1 MSARPSNVLP
11 LFGDALPAAS
21 PAASAAPLRA
31 VRVAQAGQ
39 HRQAEDVEAIFALWQ
54 QVTGHARARLDMAR
68 RRVILARLADGY
80 TRADL
85 ELAVYGCRLSA
96 HHQGDNDRGEV
107 YDGLTLILRDADHV
121 DRFIAIAE
129 RVAQGMQARAAR
141 EQAQAACAEGAAAAA
156 AEPPRAAPG
165 PGYEVFLQQAVRMGI
180 RVRGRR
186 G

>member
-1 MSARPSNVLP
+1 MTARASNVLP
-11 LFGDALPAAS
+11 LFADAPAPAPAA
-21 PAASAAPLRA
+21 AAPLPA
-31 VRVAQAGQ
+31 VRLARVGQQQQA
-39 HRQAEDVEAIFALWQ
+39 AEVEAIFALWQ

-68 RRVILARLADGY
+68 RRVILARLGDGY
-80 TRADL
+80 SRADL
-85 ELAVYGCRLSA
+85 ELAIYGCRLSA

-107 YDGLTLILRDADHV
+107 YDSLTLILRDADHV

-141 EQAQAACAEGAAAAA
+141 EQAQAACAEGAADAA
-156 AEPPRAAPG
+156 AESPRAAPG

>member
-1 MSARPSNVLP
+1 MNIRRAGNVLP
-11 LFGDALPAAS
+11 LFPVE
-21 PAASAAPLRA
+21 SAEART
-31 VRVAQAGQ
+31 VRVLPTAAADEVQ
-39 HRQAEDVEAIFALWQ
+39 RVFECWQ
-54 QVTGHARARLDMAR
+54 RVTGHARARLDMAR
-68 RRVILARLADGY
+68 RRVILARLGDGY

-85 ELAVYGCRLSA
+85 ELAIYGCRLSA

-107 YDGLTLILRDADHV
+107 YDALTLILRDADHV

-141 EQAQAACAEGAAAAA
+141 EQAQADAAAGAPA
-156 AEPPRAAPG
+156 VPGTAESVREAPG
-165 PGYEVFLQQAVRMGI
+165 AGYQVFLQEAVRLGI